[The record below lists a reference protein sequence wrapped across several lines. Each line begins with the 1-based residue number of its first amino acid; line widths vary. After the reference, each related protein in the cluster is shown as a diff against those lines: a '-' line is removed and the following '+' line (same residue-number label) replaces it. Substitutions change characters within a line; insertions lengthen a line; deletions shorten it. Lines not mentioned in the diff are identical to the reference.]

1 MGNAAARSHRIF
13 PGSEILVP
21 LVAST
26 VVFLYSAG
34 SGLCSGSLLDVG
46 ASPVAPVE
54 SCRWS
59 SKEAM
64 CSHGTK
70 SHHTARAAALP
81 VRHPYKV
88 LTIYGYLRS
97 QCTFWKLSLFNP
109 CMLAKIYFKWYHSAF
124 PVLFQM
130 EMVLAN
136 CTLFQ
141 TACWALLF
149 WNSWYFP
156 ETPCCADVWSLCIPP
171 CVTGMEWGL
180 INYDQIIISEVKRR
194 VSFHGGYHGGQGWL
208 LCVCY
213 YFGMPACKNKGK
225 CKASPCWRCLCSENS
240 FSWRGECIL
249 TAVSSRV

>member
-70 SHHTARAAALP
+70 SHHTACAAALP

-109 CMLAKIYFKWYHSAF
+109 CMLAKIYFKWCHSAF

-130 EMVLAN
+130 EMVLAIAPYFKLHAG
-136 CTLFQ
+136 LFCFGTVDIFQ
-141 TACWALLF
+141 KHRAVLMC
-149 WNSWYFP
+149 
-156 ETPCCADVWSLCIPP
+156 D
-171 CVTGMEWGL
+171 
-180 INYDQIIISEVKRR
+180 
-194 VSFHGGYHGGQGWL
+194 
-208 LCVCY
+208 LCV
-213 YFGMPACKNKGK
+213 
-225 CKASPCWRCLCSENS
+225 SL
-240 FSWRGECIL
+240 L
-249 TAVSSRV
+249 VSQEWNED